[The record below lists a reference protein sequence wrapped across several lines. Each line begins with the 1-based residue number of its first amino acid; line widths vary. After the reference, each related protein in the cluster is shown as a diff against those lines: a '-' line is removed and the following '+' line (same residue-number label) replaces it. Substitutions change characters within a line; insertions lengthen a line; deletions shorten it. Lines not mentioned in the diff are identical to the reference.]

1 MKIERRA
8 TAFSALLF
16 ALVTLGLTPVYAA
29 DIRNVDV
36 VSITWLG
43 AKPPV
48 GTNAAIAE
56 IVDKDVSLRWK
67 AMTTLYGD
75 TKDRAITFVAGKVL
89 AEPISLTLRLQCG
102 GGQSIRVIE
111 NVRTEAYKRLGISD
125 FSKRYLIINAPSAG
139 CIWSGR
145 ALTGTSK
152 STDGVM
158 VLHNSDSAFVITHEL
173 GHAFGLGHSNFLKCG
188 SGARDG
194 AWGSDCKG
202 VEYGGVIDVMG
213 NVDTTSPLSTYH
225 QWRMG
230 LLDSTDVK
238 QSWVNETITLA
249 PSDYANGTRAIFL
262 RDGKSTYWVEYRRE
276 LSGVNYKSGLVI
288 YRTDPPPADAI
299 VTPNPIDPTISEYDT
314 GVSTDMWLLNL
325 DSYIYA
331 NGKTSGSATL
341 PKGASFTTFSGNITF
356 GGLVAEDGNSVS
368 VVIKRKAD
376 SKAPPV
382 PELIDIS
389 QWKYPGI
396 EIIKGAYDDGESAIG
411 NFEARIDG
419 VITPLTFSTI
429 DYQSPTYLNPL
440 SRPKTLRVTDL
451 PEGSYSLSI
460 RASDVWGN
468 ISDWSKPVD
477 VQIDRGRP
485 VVTND
490 FTIAGFSG
498 EQTIVAWSGAK
509 DAGSGLCQTNLVD
522 TDGYILQSSSEK
534 SSPRFTVPTGTG
546 LAISAQ
552 VFDCIGNGIVGNLSL
567 KTTFVAA
574 NSFPKSGRWTSAP
587 ASYGAG
593 ALKCI
598 NKCTVVTT
606 QKGNLSILVGD
617 GSASVTSGS
626 TTVAQIALSTSGKA
640 RLGATLE
647 LGADRKSI
655 RIRGSNFIFVGF
667 ARVSGTFTNSKALD
681 RTASAQDPSLA
692 DSKQLALSKIG
703 FNPNDFSQEWT
714 ILPMSKGTTLADP
727 TLDLCS
733 ITFASEKERIER
745 RQVIA
750 TKVANPFIFL
760 STEIVRYSSPAT
772 ANIALKELI
781 EVKAQCVINKGF
793 KDVTDRKIEYNFFDI
808 PPAPNNLVSE
818 SSRVLV
824 NAQIGTG
831 ANARQLLG
839 FYQFNGALFT
849 GLYIVTTGETP
860 FTDAQVKK
868 WLSVAGTMADRMARL
883 TQ

>member
-1 MKIERRA
+1 MKIERPA

-16 ALVTLGLTPVYAA
+16 AFVTLGLTPVYAA
-29 DIRNVDV
+29 DIRSVDV
-36 VSITWLG
+36 VSITWAG

-56 IVDKDVSLRWK
+56 IVDKDVSGRWK
-67 AMTTLYGD
+67 AMTTLHGD
-75 TKDRAITFVAGKVL
+75 TKDRAITFVAGQVL
-89 AEPISLTLRLQCG
+89 AAPISLNGRIQCDG
-102 GGQSIRVIE
+102 RQSNRVIE

-125 FSKRYLIINAPSAG
+125 FSKRYLIINSPSAG

-145 ALTGTSK
+145 ALMGTPK
-152 STDGVM
+152 SIGGVM
-158 VLHNSDSAFVITHEL
+158 VLHDNDSAFVITHEL
-173 GHAFGLGHSNFLKCG
+173 GHIFGLGHSNFLKCG
-188 SGARDG
+188 SGAKDG
-194 AWGSDCKG
+194 AWGRDCKG
-202 VEYGGVIDVMG
+202 VEYGGIIDVMG
-213 NVDTTSPLSTYH
+213 NIDTTSPLSTYN
-225 QWRMG
+225 QWRIG
-230 LLDSTDVK
+230 LLDSLDVK
-238 QSWVNETITLA
+238 QSWVDETIKLV

-299 VTPNPIDPTISEYDT
+299 VTPNPNDPTISEYDT
-314 GVSTDMWLLNL
+314 GVSTDAWLLNL

-331 NGKTSGSATL
+331 NGRTSGSMTL
-341 PKGASFTTFSGNITF
+341 EKGASFTTFSGNITF
-356 GGLVAEDGNSVS
+356 RALVSDGSNSVE
-368 VVIKRKAD
+368 VTIKRKAD

-382 PELIDIS
+382 PELIDVS

-411 NFEARIDG
+411 SFEARIDG

-440 SRPKTLRVTDL
+440 SPLKTLRITDL

-485 VVTND
+485 VVGND
-490 FTIAGFSG
+490 FTVTGFSG
-498 EQTIVAWSGAK
+498 EETTVAWSGAK

-546 LAISAQ
+546 LVMSAQ
-552 VFDCIGNGIVGNLSL
+552 IFDCIGNGIVGDLSL

-574 NSFPKSGRWTSAP
+574 NSFPKSGKWSAAP
-587 ASYGAG
+587 ASYGAS

-598 NKCTVVTT
+598 SRCTVVTT
-606 QKGNLSILVGD
+606 QKGNFSILVGD
-617 GSASVTSGS
+617 GSATVTSAS
-626 TTVAQIALSTSGKA
+626 TTPVQIAPSTSGKT
-640 RLGATLE
+640 RVGATLE
-647 LGADRKSI
+647 LGADRKAI
-655 RIRGSNFIFVGF
+655 RIRGNNFIFVGF
-667 ARVSGTFTNSKALD
+667 ARVSATFTNSKALD
-681 RTASAQDPSLA
+681 RTPNAPDHSLA

-714 ILPMSKGTTLADP
+714 LLPMSKGTTLADP

-733 ITFASEKERIER
+733 ATFASEKERIER
-745 RQVIA
+745 RQVTA
-750 TKVANPFIFL
+750 TKVASPFIFL

-781 EVKAQCVINKGF
+781 KVKTDCVINKGF

-808 PPAPNNLVSE
+808 PTAPNNLVSE

-831 ANARQLLG
+831 ANALQLLG

-849 GLYIVTTGETP
+849 GLYIMTRGETP
-860 FTDAQVKK
+860 FTDVQVKK
-868 WLSVAGTMADRMARL
+868 WLSVAGTMADRMALL

>member
-1 MKIERRA
+1 MKIERPA

-16 ALVTLGLTPVYAA
+16 AFVTLGLTPVYAA

-36 VSITWLG
+36 VSITWWG
-43 AKPPV
+43 AKSPV
-48 GTNAAIAE
+48 GSNAAIAE
-56 IVDKDVSLRWK
+56 IVDKDVSARWK
-67 AMTTLYGD
+67 AMTTLHGD
-75 TKDRAITFVAGKVL
+75 TKDRAITFAAGQVL
-89 AEPISLTLRLQCG
+89 IAPISLTSRMQCDG
-102 GGQSIRVIE
+102 GPSIRAIE
-111 NVRTEAYKRLGISD
+111 NVRSEAYKRLGISD
-125 FSKRYLIINAPSAG
+125 FSKRYLIINSPSAG

-145 ALTGTSK
+145 AVMGTPK
-152 STDGVM
+152 STGGVM
-158 VLHNSDSAFVITHEL
+158 VLHDSDSAFVITHEL
-173 GHAFGLGHSNFLKCG
+173 GHLFGLGHSNFLKCG
-188 SGARDG
+188 SGAKDG
-194 AWGSDCKG
+194 AWGRDCKG
-202 VEYGGVIDVMG
+202 VEYGGIIDVMG
-213 NVDTTSPLSTYH
+213 NIDTASPLSTYN
-225 QWRMG
+225 QWRIG
-230 LLDSTDVK
+230 LLDSADVK
-238 QSWVNETITLA
+238 QSWVDETIKLV

-288 YRTDPPPADAI
+288 YRTDPPPPDAI
-299 VTPNPIDPTISEYDT
+299 VTLNLTISEFDT
-314 GVSTDMWLLNL
+314 SVSTDAWLLNL

-331 NGKTSGSATL
+331 KGRTSGSMTL
-341 PKGASFTTFSGNITF
+341 EKGAFFTTFSGNITF
-356 GGLVAEDGNSVS
+356 QALISDGGNSVA
-368 VVIKRKAD
+368 VTIKRKAD

-382 PELIDIS
+382 PELIDVS

-411 NFEARIDG
+411 GFEARIDG

-440 SRPKTLRVTDL
+440 SAPKTLRVTDL

-485 VVTND
+485 VVDNG
-490 FTIAGFSG
+490 FTIVGFSG
-498 EQTIVAWSGAK
+498 EETTVAWSGAK

-522 TDGYILQSSSEK
+522 TDGYILQSSSER
-534 SSPRFTVPTGTG
+534 SSPRFTVPTGSG
-546 LAISAQ
+546 LAMSAQ
-552 VFDCIGNGIVGNLSL
+552 VFDCIGNGIVGDLSL

-574 NSFPKSGRWTSAP
+574 NTFAKSGKWTPAH

-598 NKCTVVTT
+598 SKCVVVTT
-606 QKGNLSILVGD
+606 QNGSQSILVGD
-617 GSASVTSGS
+617 GSASVRSGS
-626 TTVAQIALSTSGKA
+626 TTLAQIAPSISGKV

-647 LGADRKSI
+647 LGAKRKPI
-655 RIRGSNFIFVGF
+655 RISGSNFIFVGF
-667 ARVSGTFTNSKALD
+667 ARVSGTFTNSRALD
-681 RTASAQDPSLA
+681 RVGSAQDFSLA

-714 ILPMSKGTTLADP
+714 LLPMPKGTTLADP

-733 ITFASEKERIER
+733 VAFASEKERIER

-750 TKVANPFIFL
+750 TKVASPFTFL

-772 ANIALKELI
+772 ANIALQELI
-781 EVKAQCVINKGF
+781 EVRAQCVANKGF
-793 KDVTDRKIEYNFFDI
+793 KDATDTKIEYNFFDI
-808 PPAPNNLVSE
+808 PTAPNNLVSE

-839 FYQFNGALFT
+839 FYQFHGALFT
-849 GLYIVTTGETP
+849 GLYIMTKGETP